1 MAGMALETS
10 SERAS
15 GLVILVH
22 GLWMA
27 APVCAPLA
35 WRLRARG
42 YDVAC
47 FSYRSVRHP
56 LEESGARLRA
66 FIHAQRSRRPHLVGH
81 SLGGLVVLR
90 ALAQHPDLPVGRVI
104 LLGSPATGSAAVD
117 QLLSSTRGRV
127 LVGAAL
133 PDWKREWGEDVAR
146 RYEVAAIAGTRRMG
160 IGMLVVRLDGVND
173 GVVRVEETRL
183 RGLKDHLL
191 LPVTHS
197 QMLVSGRVAAQID
210 AFLGGGRFLRP
221 SFASL

>member
-1 MAGMALETS
+1 
-10 SERAS
+10 
-15 GLVILVH
+15 
-22 GLWMA
+22 MA

-42 YDVAC
+42 YDVTS
-47 FSYRSVRHP
+47 FSYRSVRHT

-66 FIHAQRSRRPHLVGH
+66 FIRARGARRAHLVGH

-90 ALAQHPDLPVGRVI
+90 ALAQQPDLPVGRVV

-117 QLLSSTRGRV
+117 QLLPSTRGRM

-133 PDWKREWGEDVAR
+133 PAWKREWGEDVVR
-146 RYEVAAIAGTRRMG
+146 WYEVGAIAGTRRLG

-183 RGLKDHLL
+183 PGMKDHLV

-197 QMLVSGRVAAQID
+197 QMLVSGPVVAQID
-210 AFLGGGRFLRP
+210 AFLRGGRFVRRSP
-221 SFASL
+221 ASL